1 LEAGT
6 MVLAHKGIACIDE
19 LEDMREED
27 RSCMHEALEQQTV
40 SISKAT
46 VQATLKTE
54 TSVLAAANPK
64 FGRFDPIEP
73 IHRQLDIDTALLT
86 RFDMIFVMKDK
97 PERIKDDAIATHVLL
112 GHRRLEVEQLLDS
125 KFLRKYIAYA
135 KQNCKPVLSDEAIE
149 DIQKFYVDLRSTAIG
164 LDGEVKP
171 IPISARQL
179 EALIRLSEASA
190 KIRLSAI
197 VTREDSTRAIDLLR
211 ASMGEVAFDSETGRF
226 DIDRVATGITAS
238 QRSQIAVVERLT
250 DDMMVRLG
258 KIISVQ
264 ELIKEAMNEGIERDK
279 VEAVLDR
286 LKKRGDIFEP
296 RPGFIQKV
304 G

>member
-1 LEAGT
+1 
-6 MVLAHKGIACIDE
+6 M
-19 LEDMREED
+19 
-27 RSCMHEALEQQTV
+27 
-40 SISKAT
+40 
-46 VQATLKTE
+46 
-54 TSVLAAANPK
+54 
-64 FGRFDPIEP
+64 
-73 IHRQLDIDTALLT
+73 
-86 RFDMIFVMKDK
+86 
-97 PERIKDDAIATHVLL
+97 
-112 GHRRLEVEQLLDS
+112 
-125 KFLRKYIAYA
+125 
-135 KQNCKPVLSDEAIE
+135 
-149 DIQKFYVDLRSTAIG
+149 
-164 LDGEVKP
+164 DGEVKP